1 MFSFFKRKSKKE
13 KLEIKFKK
21 LMQEWHQLSSVNRA
35 ASDEKFA
42 KAQLIA
48 AQIKSLKHEQLD

>member
-35 ASDEKFA
+35 ASDETYA
-42 KAQLIA
+42 KAQLVA